1 MYMVP
6 GDLIITPQ
14 WNWHDHGNEGTEN
27 VIWLDGL
34 NIPLFKSLPVD
45 FTEHYEAE
53 FGALT
58 HESKRV
64 SDEECAEMKFPW
76 ATMQARLDD
85 VVGDYAVMEYCLP
98 NGKSISTTIGAYAHR
113 ISAGCSSESYQDTAG
128 YIFQV
133 HAGSGWIDV
142 GSSKGDNI
150 ERLRWSRGDTF
161 VVPSWH
167 QFKISA
173 DRSEAV
179 YLFSFSNRPIL
190 QNLGF
195 WRSKDAK
202 V

>member
-85 VVGDYAVMEYCLP
+85 VVGDYAVMEYCPPTESPRAVHRNHIKTLP
-98 NGKSISTTIGAYAHR
+98 V
-113 ISAGCSSESYQDTAG
+113 
-128 YIFQV
+128 IFFRYMLEV
-133 HAGSGWIDV
+133 DG
-142 GSSKGDNI
+142 
-150 ERLRWSRGDTF
+150 
-161 VVPSWH
+161 
-167 QFKISA
+167 
-173 DRSEAV
+173 
-179 YLFSFSNRPIL
+179 
-190 QNLGF
+190 
-195 WRSKDAK
+195 
-202 V
+202 